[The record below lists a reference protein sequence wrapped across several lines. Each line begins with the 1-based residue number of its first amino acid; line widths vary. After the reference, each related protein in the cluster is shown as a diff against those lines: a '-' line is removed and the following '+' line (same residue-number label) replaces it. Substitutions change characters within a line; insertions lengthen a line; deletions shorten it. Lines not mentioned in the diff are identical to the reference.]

1 MMCLNYKKIISLALI
16 LAALIL
22 FLPLN
27 NLYAQQATQ
36 QPTTQ
41 QPVSGQA
48 PSAGQQNTS
57 VAKALADASCGLPVL
72 WALACPIVYGVAWL
86 VFVILMAVSAFFALF
101 GNLFDL
107 VTAVTLNPKT
117 YALGAIYDG
126 WVIARDTANLFFI
139 FILLTIAIATILQIE
154 TYGAKKLLPKLIIA
168 AIFINFS
175 FLLTQYVIYTSNLLT
190 GFFLPG
196 ATEGVAHNQLSVKF
210 LSGINPNEMYK
221 GTKFS
226 FSDINKIETQLNDVR
241 LKISENLAYLDESS
255 TNEEI
260 RRAQEQFAQST
271 AEEKR
276 LGQQLETAQ
285 KDQVNTLIQMIIAM
299 LGVIAF
305 ILVATGALAFAGIT
319 LLIRVVVLWF
329 LMILSPVAFLF
340 YVVPGLS
347 SHAKQWWDTLIK
359 QAFFAPAFFFLFSLT
374 VQMISSREAR
384 DQIFRLGDELSRNSG
399 AVGTALI
406 VSFVSVGYYAL
417 LIIMLLASVI
427 VAKQMGGVT
436 AQWADKGY
444 QYAKGAALGYTGRV
458 ARKYAVEATGAV
470 GKAVTSGE
478 GRVAQFLRQT
488 PYVNKMFGAMET
500 IQRKEVK
507 KYEKQYGSYSIDA
520 LRNIDTAPGL
530 RVASERNAI
539 KNLIK
544 KREEQEKEN
553 KTLRE
558 GSVIDKVRVLAK
570 RTRREKEETEQAKQ
584 EAEEKNPK
592 T

>member
-221 GTKFS
+221 GTKFNYE
-226 FSDINKIETQLNDVR
+226 DINKIETQLNDVR

-255 TNEEI
+255 TDEEI
-260 RRAQEQFAQST
+260 RRAQEQFAQNT